1 MMHTILEQSFIFVRC
16 FFQDAS
22 DMLKNFLG
30 REPNQDAFLESKGLK
45 K

>member
-1 MMHTILEQSFIFVRC
+1 MLFFFVFF

-22 DMLKNFLG
+22 DMLKSFLG